1 MAGNLSSQ
9 NVNNTNFSSQRVQNF
24 NQRDEQTAKHPRE
37 SSTKNNDITITQENK
52 SIVNNNKTLIKGNAL
67 SPSKSPIKS
76 RVKKTD
82 NKTNKKVVIIG
93 DSILNGIQEN
103 GISNNTTNVK
113 IRNHPG
119 ATSEDMC
126 DFIKPESR
134 KNPNIIIVHVG
145 TNELKDNK
153 KTLENFKKMNDTVK
167 AKTPMCKFVISDVVI
182 RKDKPEME
190 KKVK

>member
-1 MAGNLSSQ
+1 MLYQ
-9 NVNNTNFSSQRVQNF
+9 
-24 NQRDEQTAKHPRE
+24 
-37 SSTKNNDITITQENK
+37 
-52 SIVNNNKTLIKGNAL
+52 L
-67 SPSKSPIKS
+67 SKSPIKS
-76 RVKKTD
+76 PSKSPVKKID

-134 KNPNIIIVHVG
+134 KNPNVIIVHVG

-190 KKVK
+190 KKVKEFNEIKLHKFGKKNNIDIINNSNLDGTCLSYKKLHLNQKGNSYLANNFIDYLDNL